1 VLIDGKGKRVKE
13 RLGDGK
19 IGIYVCVERN
29 KLANIGIMYKPD

>member
-1 VLIDGKGKRVKE
+1 MRKRKRVKE

-29 KLANIGIMYKPD
+29 KLVDIGG